1 MNKLQ
6 EMYYNIGFKI
16 TWKLICIGL
25 FGKSY
30 ISPQVSRNDV
40 FVFLDH
46 LLTIGHT
53 QSENIIQVICE
64 QDNPDRIDSLIQL
77 LSNQEHSD
85 EQTQLRKWRAF
96 LLSKTLSTLPSDSF
110 QGLLILTE
118 FWIDAGPVKDCPHI
132 FPSKNTKKYF
142 TQSTYDDLKNKNKA
156 WLKNEIANIN
166 LFETNLP
173 STPY

>member
-118 FWIDAGPVKDCPHI
+118 FWMQRIR
-132 FPSKNTKKYF
+132 NR
-142 TQSTYDDLKNKNKA
+142 
-156 WLKNEIANIN
+156 
-166 LFETNLP
+166 
-173 STPY
+173 